1 MNIFTPNRLLDNSF
15 YSNNSSK
22 RSISSINKSNLTYNN
37 PKYNTNYMYQ
47 MNYNQMNLNSFS
59 KNYSPN
65 YSTHMNKN
73 KKYINTE
80 PNLDSDIKLNTIK
93 ETSKNL
99 QKRLDILINKSK
111 NKNKKLL
118 EERNQELGKT
128 IYYRPNSNQK
138 IPNYQIMNNQFHVL
152 KNENSFNNLNLL
164 NHNQYSFSLNR
175 TNSNN
180 SFSHDI
186 NLERIRSASR
196 NYNKKSFKIL
206 PENRNR
212 MNYKN
217 YNQINKING
226 NKINTP
232 DKVITNNL
240 NSYYLAHSSIYLLN
254 KLKKFQTTTNL
265 RKSKNKNDSSDL
277 SDLADDF
284 VEAFD
289 LEKKSNINK
298 EKELIDLRKDL
309 NIKIFKHFEGDEN
322 ENIQGNKN
330 DNIKLK
336 NDFIFKNNKKI
347 NKISN
352 NKKNQ
357 PKINI
362 KNDFIFNDKKN
373 KINNNEIKSIEPKN
387 IETKNLN
394 INNNFYN
401 KFNEEEKKSIEDEI
415 NNNKYNNT
423 SINYNNFI
431 DSKKNLEQ
439 NTIYLNKYKNEDYN
453 LENEKNNKIENNITK
468 NQNIRYENEDEI
480 DNNNKIQENKYVAP
494 VIMSLESVDMYSD
507 KQSDILETRNSTDIK
522 NSNNKVKNPFI
533 QNEHEI
539 KKKEQ
544 YDSDEEADLIINQII
559 QNANKHNELN
569 KKNKNNEKKV
579 DFKLDSNININY
591 YLNDEPFKLKISNSS
606 SPIPKEFKERN
617 MDEYIQILRNSNKL
631 KPIIKQFD
639 KDKILIDKDYISAE
653 LKTEEEL
660 LPNIDLKS
668 NLDENS
674 EQYEYYPLRNE
685 INSLDSI
692 EI

>member
-1 MNIFTPNRLLDNSF
+1 MNVFTTNRVLDNSF

-37 PKYNTNYMYQ
+37 SKYNSNYFYPI
-47 MNYNQMNLNSFS
+47 NYNQMNLNLMS
-59 KNYSPN
+59 KNYSPI
-65 YSTHMNKN
+65 YSSSMNKN
-73 KKYINTE
+73 KKYLNTE
-80 PNLDSDIKLNTIK
+80 PNLESDIKLNNIK

-111 NKNKKLL
+111 NKKLV
-118 EERNQELGKT
+118 EERNQELGKLL
-128 IYYRPNSNQK
+128 YYRPNSNQK

-152 KNENSFNNLNLL
+152 KNENSFNNLNML
-164 NHNQYSFSLNR
+164 NHNQYSFSLNK

-186 NLERIRSASR
+186 NIERIRSASR
-196 NYNKKSFKIL
+196 NYNKKSFKDL
-206 PENRNR
+206 PKNQNQI
-212 MNYKN
+212 NNKN
-217 YNQINKING
+217 YNQINKNNR
-226 NKINTP
+226 NKIITP

-254 KLKKFQTTTNL
+254 KLKKFQANNNL

-289 LEKKSNINK
+289 LENKSNINK

-309 NIKIFKHFEGDEN
+309 NIKTFKHFEGDEK
-322 ENIQGNKN
+322 ENIQGIKN

-347 NKISN
+347 NKKSN
-352 NKKNQ
+352 NKINE

-362 KNDFIFNDKKN
+362 KNDFIFNDSIN
-373 KINNNEIKSIEPKN
+373 KIKNNEIKNIEPKN
-387 IETKNLN
+387 LQTKNIN

-401 KFNEEEKKSIEDEI
+401 NFNEKEKKSIEDEI
-415 NNNKYNNT
+415 KNNKNNQINT
-423 SINYNNFI
+423 NYNNFI
-431 DSKKNLEQ
+431 DSKNNFEL
-439 NTIYLNKYKNEDYN
+439 NSIYLNKYKNEDDN
-453 LENEKNNKIENNITK
+453 LENEKNNNIENNITK
-468 NQNIRYENEDEI
+468 NQNTRYENEDI
-480 DNNNKIQENKYVAP
+480 DNNNNIQENKYVPP
-494 VIMSLESVDMYSD
+494 VIMSLESVDMYSE
-507 KQSDILETRNSTDIK
+507 KQSDILDTRNSTDVK

-533 QNEHEI
+533 QNEHET
-539 KKKEQ
+539 KKKDE

-559 QNANKHNELN
+559 QNANKQNVLN
-569 KKNKNNEKKV
+569 KKKKNNDKNV
-579 DFKLDSNININY
+579 DFNLDLNININY
-591 YLNDEPFKLKISNSS
+591 NLNDEPFKLKISNFSS
-606 SPIPKEFKERN
+606 TLLKEFKERDMN
-617 MDEYIQILRNSNKL
+617 EYNNILRNSIKL

-660 LPNIDLKS
+660 LPNVDLKA
-668 NLDENS
+668 NLDENPG
-674 EQYEYYPLRNE
+674 QYEYYPIRNE